1 MMLEIALGPMLW
13 ILFGSSAVATAVAIL
28 VAVRKRGWTLA
39 VASIALPFFLACGG
53 AALALLELELAVR
66 EEGNGLSV
74 VAPSIA
80 RALMLAMLG
89 FAATLAPAIPAIM
102 GAPKDVPSPWAFA
115 PLLLIPVLAMAQVPF
130 GYPATALIRLVPYL
144 GIAGALA
151 KRYAS
156 PAMLLPVVA
165 AGETAAVAVAHVDL
179 FSSLAMASIGMDVVA
194 GSARE
199 IAAGRWFGVA
209 AFGSVV
215 LAQAIARKWLSLL
228 LLTPL
233 CVASAWIADATASII
248 TLVK

>member
-13 ILFGSSAVATAVAIL
+13 ILFGTSAVATAIAIL
-28 VAVRKRGWTLA
+28 VAVRRRGWSLA
-39 VASIALPFFLACGG
+39 IASIAAPFFIACGG

-66 EEGNGLSV
+66 EEGSGISV

-80 RALMLAMLG
+80 RALMLSMLG
-89 FAATLAPAIPAIM
+89 FAATLAPAIPAIV
-102 GAPKDVPSPWAFA
+102 GAPKDVPNRWALV
-115 PLLLIPVLAMAQVPF
+115 PLLLIPVLAIAQVPF

-156 PAMLLPVVA
+156 PALLLPVVA

-179 FSSLAMASIGMDVVA
+179 FSSLAMASVGMDVVA

-209 AFGSVV
+209 SFGCVV
-215 LAQAIARKWLSLL
+215 LAQAIAKKWLPLL
-228 LLTPL
+228 LLAPL
-233 CVASAWIADATASII
+233 CVGSAWLADATSAIL